1 MAPSDVPSLFA
12 PDDAKRFLDIL
23 DRAIPA
29 SIPAPPEEKKPAEIV
44 VDKNKKEAK
53 INTSEV
59 KYKTVDE
66 VYASPTQDIVYQAD
80 V

>member
-1 MAPSDVPSLFA
+1 MHPSIFPL
-12 PDDAKRFLDIL
+12 L
-23 DRAIPA
+23 
-29 SIPAPPEEKKPAEIV
+29 EEAGIAVSYQP
-44 VDKNKKEAK
+44 K
-53 INTSEV
+53 INASEV